1 MFGLGKSNTKE
12 LANDEGHKALR
23 KPDLKCWVTYWGGH
37 KAYTKQRTTRLHIF
51 ADHIEIGNPK
61 LKIPFA
67 SVLKVEYTKTP
78 SIGLTHNSTKTFT
91 VIEYN
96 DGSETQQI
104 VLLVVDQLG
113 SRNLEKTQ
121 AMLYERMQAAKK
133 QQPH

>member
-23 KPDLKCWVTYWGGH
+23 KPDLKCWVTYCGGH
-37 KAYTKQRTTRLHIF
+37 KAYTKQHTTRLQIF

-67 SVLKVEYTKTP
+67 SILKVEYTKTP
-78 SIGLTHNSTKTFT
+78 RIGMGHTSTKTFSI
-91 VIEYN
+91 IEYH
-96 DGSETQQI
+96 DGIEKQQI
-104 VLLVVDQLG
+104 VLLIIDQLG
-113 SRNLEKTQ
+113 SRNLERAQ

-133 QQPH
+133 Q